1 MDSRSISF
9 LAQLLEYLARA
20 DLAITSGDDVIWE
33 LDLLPVTVQWNLI
46 QYMSPQG
53 FPSSASG
60 KELSCQCRRCKRC
73 GFDPWVRK
81 IPRRRKWQPT
91 PIFLLGKSHG
101 QRSLS
106 GYSLCG
112 HKESDMTEHKL
123 GIKNAVLY
131 FSLPGGGF
139 ANCPVRE
146 ITIFGIEWS
155 GRI

>member
-1 MDSRSISF
+1 MGFGRFFSFHYNRMHKLISV
-9 LAQLLEYLARA
+9 LLLQLSKKLG
-20 DLAITSGDDVIWE
+20 SGKPD
-33 LDLLPVTVQWNLI
+33 QW
-46 QYMSPQG
+46 G
-53 FPSSASG
+53 FSGAASG
-60 KELSCQCRRCKRC
+60 KEPACQCRRHKKC

-146 ITIFGIEWS
+146 ITIFGIE
-155 GRI
+155 